1 MCQIEAPPGP
11 RVDGEGR
18 RMLEMRLVGSVVI
31 DGEVENQLE
40 KLCFG
45 GTGNGSI
52 GNPSDT
58 TVKTLV
64 RGR

>member
-1 MCQIEAPPGP
+1 M
-11 RVDGEGR
+11 DGEGR

-45 GTGNGSI
+45 GTGSGSI
-52 GNPSDT
+52 GRPSDT
-58 TVKTLV
+58 TIKTLV
-64 RGR
+64 RSR

>member
-1 MCQIEAPPGP
+1 M
-11 RVDGEGR
+11 DGEGR

-58 TVKTLV
+58 TVKRLV
-64 RGR
+64 RSR